1 MTNHFSKA
9 VLREASVVRY
19 IEILRK
25 GYANPSFAADSA
37 MRRWRMGCGTFFIA
51 KFPPLEIRSS
61 EWIINANNDIKYTPI
76 TAALIIGSVGVKHA
90 EMTSEDTK
98 SSFGK
103 SMWINACGKDRDVSV
118 A

>member
-1 MTNHFSKA
+1 
-9 VLREASVVRY
+9 VLREVSVVRY
-19 IEILRK
+19 IEMLRK
-25 GYANPSFAADSA
+25 GYASPSFAADSA
-37 MRRWRMGCGTFFIA
+37 MRRWRMGSGTFFTA
-51 KFPPLEIRSS
+51 KFPPFEVRSF
-61 EWIINANNDIKYTPI
+61 EWIINVINDLKCRPI

-103 SMWINACGKDRDVSV
+103 SMWMNACGKDKDVSD